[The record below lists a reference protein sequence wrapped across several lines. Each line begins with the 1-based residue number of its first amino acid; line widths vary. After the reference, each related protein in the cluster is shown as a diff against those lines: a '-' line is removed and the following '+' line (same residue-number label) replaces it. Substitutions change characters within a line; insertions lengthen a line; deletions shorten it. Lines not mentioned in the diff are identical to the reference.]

1 MLADF
6 IEILDLFK
14 LYSEEDNGPLKRFWR
29 SYLEMVSLLLTFI
42 RATRESNWPLHLEC
56 IREMLPWYFAYD
68 HVNYA
73 RYLPLYLI
81 HMIQLPE
88 THPEA
93 QIMLENGEFGVQ
105 RTTEHGFSQMPVDQ
119 TIEQTLNRST
129 KTKGGIVGFSLKKN
143 AVQRWLLTAH
153 SRALFV
159 DKCRVM
165 TGKEEQNRLHT
176 ETGKSRMKRDEE
188 DVRKVMEV
196 VSNWTNPFEPSE
208 ELASLSS
215 GCVVTETIKSDLL
228 AAKEKGTEALTTF
241 VEDRLLSDSAGFF
254 DPLPKLKLGTFRDAQ
269 KKTTVSKEGRAVIL
283 RADRNL
289 FARLLVIGQ
298 SRQMDLRQLLVH
310 ALGPLPW
317 SLALFDGTL
326 VKTNKAA
333 LPKLLE
339 DGVESLQCLPAQTT
353 AVIIDAMA
361 MLQTLSKTPERFSE
375 LAEMIFKRILMQ
387 AGEARRVDFVGDQ
400 YPDISIK
407 NMERERRSN
416 SGQLAVAIASSQ
428 QFCPRQWKKYL
439 SCGSNKMRLQKFLS
453 EQWSK
458 QEYAERI
465 GNHVMYVTHG
475 NNCTKL
481 VVIDGRMTA
490 TEETELYTDQ
500 EEADTRMFLH
510 ASHASSHGHQRVAIV
525 SSNTDVEVLA
535 CHHQSAIPAELTL
548 ISGTRTRSRLI
559 SIPRLCEKLG
569 PRLCRVLPSLH
580 ALTGCDTVSSFAGKG
595 KKRAFEMVRDSQ
607 VMSESVQVLGESLPL
622 SKQSITK
629 LEVVVCRLYND
640 NFSSDDLKF
649 FLRAVCVVLRRKHCI
664 SH

>member
-1 MLADF
+1 MTDF
-6 IEILDLFK
+6 IKILDLFK
-14 LYSEEDNGPLKRFWR
+14 LYSEEDNGPLKKFWR
-29 SYLEMVSLLLTFI
+29 SYLEMVSLLLTSI
-42 RATRESNWPLHLEC
+42 RATREGTWPLHLEC

-68 HVNYA
+68 HVDYA
-73 RYLPLYLI
+73 RYLPVYLI

-93 QIMLENGEFGVQ
+93 QLMLQNGEFGVQ
-105 RTTEHGFSQMPVDQ
+105 RTTEHGFAQLPIDQ

-159 DKCRVM
+159 DKCRTM
-165 TGKEEQNRLHT
+165 TGKKEDNRLHK

-196 VSNWTNPFEPSE
+196 VSSWTNPFQPSE
-208 ELASLSS
+208 ELSSLSS

-228 AAKEKGTEALTTF
+228 AAKEKGTEALTAF

-254 DPLPKLKLGTFRDAQ
+254 DPLPKLRLGTFRDAQ

-283 RADRNL
+283 QTDRNL

-310 ALGPLPW
+310 ELGPLPW
-317 SLALFDGTL
+317 SLALFDGAL

-353 AVIIDAMA
+353 TVIIDAIA

-387 AGEARRVDFVGDQ
+387 VGEARRVDFVGDQ

-407 NMERERRSN
+407 NIERERRSN
-416 SGQLAVAIASSQ
+416 SGQLAVAITSSQ
-428 QFCPRQWKKYL
+428 QL
-439 SCGSNKMRLQKFLS
+439 STPMEEVLVMR
-453 EQWSK
+453 EK
-458 QEYAERI
+458 Q
-465 GNHVMYVTHG
+465 
-475 NNCTKL
+475 
-481 VVIDGRMTA
+481 
-490 TEETELYTDQ
+490 
-500 EEADTRMFLH
+500 
-510 ASHASSHGHQRVAIV
+510 SASS
-525 SSNTDVEVLA
+525 EV
-535 CHHQSAIPAELTL
+535 P
-548 ISGTRTRSRLI
+548 
-559 SIPRLCEKLG
+559 
-569 PRLCRVLPSLH
+569 
-580 ALTGCDTVSSFAGKG
+580 F
-595 KKRAFEMVRDSQ
+595 
-607 VMSESVQVLGESLPL
+607 
-622 SKQSITK
+622 
-629 LEVVVCRLYND
+629 
-640 NFSSDDLKF
+640 
-649 FLRAVCVVLRRKHCI
+649 
-664 SH
+664 